1 MDVLIICHN
10 WKEKLTPYWLINT
23 VVFFH
28 ENLSIYIPIVSD
40 IHTNSLNVQSL
51 SFLDLVL
58 QITNMI
64 GSSIACHG
72 DDNEFPPSNID

>member
-1 MDVLIICHN
+1 MDVLITTQLERKARILLADYYVRSC
-10 WKEKLTPYWLINT
+10 
-23 VVFFH
+23 H
-28 ENLSIYIPIVSD
+28 ENLSIYIAIVSD

-58 QITNMI
+58 QITHMI

-72 DDNEFPPSNID
+72 DDSEFPPSNID